1 MEDGGVL
8 HWYPTW
14 QQAVL
19 AALVLVVV
27 GRLLRRSRPG
37 PGAFLWEAGV
47 LLGLFGLWQL
57 AGRVAAHAPTGATA
71 HGEQV
76 WDLERT
82 LHLPSEASVQNLLLP
97 HHSTVHLFNGYYA
110 YAHVNG
116 LLLTFLWLFLRHRDR
131 YAWARTVV
139 ALTTFA
145 CLAVQLVPVTPP
157 RLLPTGSGGHGI
169 VDTATVYGQSVY
181 GPLGQGL
188 SDQYA
193 AMPSVH
199 IAWAAAIAVLT
210 LRLGQG
216 LGRYLGPAHLV
227 VTTAVVVGTGNHY
240 WLDGVVAAL
249 LLLAAMAVVQRLAPS
264 ADRVAARQ
272 PLEVEVPAE
281 VGWHGGSA
289 DRSEERPALP
299 AI

>member
-1 MEDGGVL
+1 VP

-19 AALVLVVV
+19 AALLLATA
-27 GRLLRRSRPG
+27 GRLLRKRRPG
-37 PGAFLWEAGV
+37 PAAFLFEAGI
-47 LLGLFGLWQL
+47 LIGLFGLWQL
-57 AGRVAAHAPTGATA
+57 AGHLAAHAPTGAVA

-82 LHLPSEASVQNLLLP
+82 LHLPSEASVQTLLLP
-97 HHSTVHLFNGYYA
+97 HHVLVQLFNGYYA
-110 YAHVNG
+110 YAHVNS
-116 LLLTFLWLFLRHRDR
+116 LLLTLLWVFLRHRDS

-145 CLAVQLVPVTPP
+145 CLAVQLIPVVPP
-157 RLLPTGSGGHGI
+157 RLLPTGGAHAV

-188 SDQYA
+188 SDQFA

-199 IAWAAAIAVLT
+199 IAWASAVAVLT
-210 LRLGQG
+210 YRLGRG
-216 LGRYLGPAHLV
+216 AGRYLGPAHLV
-227 VTTAVVVGTGNHY
+227 LTTAVVVGTGNHY

-249 LLLAAMAVVQRLAPS
+249 LLAAAMAVATAAGRLQPAV
-264 ADRVAARQ
+264 RVETRQ
-272 PLEVEVPAE
+272 PLEVGATAT
-281 VGWHGGSA
+281 G
-289 DRSEERPALP
+289 
-299 AI
+299 